1 MLGVSKLIEVIGLS
15 HQYRLSNRETVHALE
30 GIDLTIKPGEFVGI
44 LGPNGSGK
52 STLARHF
59 NALLLPTQ
67 GKVLVEGLDTSDIK
81 NLWEIRQRVGMVFSN
96 PDNQLIAPIV
106 EEDVAFGPENLG
118 VPPAEIRSRVDQ
130 SLERV
135 SMLAYRQRST
145 SRLSGGQKQRVAI
158 AGALAMLPRCLVLD
172 EPTSM
177 LDHAGRREVLVFL
190 HQLNRELGI
199 TMVLITH
206 HLEEIMDADRLI
218 VMEGGRTAME
228 GTPADLFGSLA
239 EFRHLELDRPP
250 ILEMASRLREIGM
263 PVPTGI
269 RTAGEMVDFLAG
281 YADTRVGGRP
291 Q

>member
-1 MLGVSKLIEVIGLS
+1 
-15 HQYRLSNRETVHALE
+15 
-30 GIDLTIKPGEFVGI
+30 VGI

-67 GKVLVEGLDTSDIK
+67 GKVLVEGLDTSDAR

-96 PDNQLIAPIV
+96 PDNQLIAPVV

-118 VPPAEIRSRVDQ
+118 VPPPEIRSRVYE

-135 SMLAYRQRST
+135 SMFKHRRGST

-158 AGALAMLPRCLVLD
+158 AGALAMRPRYLVLD

-177 LDHAGRREVLVFL
+177 LDYAGRSEVLAFL
-190 HQLNRELGI
+190 HLLNRELGI

-206 HLEEIMDADRLI
+206 YLEEVMEADRLVVI
-218 VMEGGRTAME
+218 ESGRIAME
-228 GTPADLFGSLA
+228 GTPDELFGSLVGLSQ
-239 EFRHLELDRPP
+239 LELDRPP
-250 ILEMASRLREIGM
+250 ILEMGSQLRDIGL
-263 PVPTGI
+263 PVPPRI
-269 RTAGEMVDFLAG
+269 RTAREMVDFLAD
-281 YADTRVGGRP
+281 YANTRAGS
-291 Q
+291 